1 MNYNKLS
8 LQLHKKHRGKIEI
21 KLKVPLKTK
30 GDLSLAYTPGVAAVS
45 SVIGKNKKL
54 SWELT
59 NRANQVAIVSDG
71 TAVLGLGDLG
81 PEAAMPVMEGKAIIF
96 KEFAG
101 IDAVPLCINTTD
113 AGEIV
118 KFCKLIEPSF
128 GGINLEDISAP
139 RCFEVLKRLEKEL
152 NIPVFH
158 DDQDGT
164 AIVVLAAL
172 INACRVSSKV
182 IKKLKVV
189 LNGGGAAGIAI
200 TRLLLNQGVKNII
213 LVDSRGIIYEGR
225 ENINKFKEEIAKKT
239 NKKKLK
245 GELKD
250 AMAGADVFIGVS
262 KGNLVSEEM
271 VKSMNKNPIIFAMA
285 NPIPEVM
292 PDKALKGGA
301 FIVGT
306 GRSDFPNQINNALVF
321 PNLFRGL
328 LDGKIRKVTTKI
340 KVAAAVALAYSIKPS
355 RNKILPSITDKK
367 IVKIIAKAVINANI
381 KNPRPVSR

>member
-1 MNYNKLS
+1 MNYSKLS

-21 KLKVPLKTK
+21 KSKVPLKNK
-30 GDLSLAYTPGVAAVS
+30 LDLSLAYTPGVAAVS
-45 SVIGKNKKL
+45 SAIGKNKKL

-59 NRANQVAIVSDG
+59 NRANQVAIVTDG
-71 TAVLGLGDLG
+71 TAILGLGDLG

-101 IDAVPLCINTTD
+101 IDAIPLCINTTD
-113 AGEIV
+113 VEEIV

-139 RCFEVLKRLEKEL
+139 RCFEVLKRCEEEL

-172 INACRVSSKV
+172 INACRVSDKV
-182 IKKLKVV
+182 IKELKIV

-200 TRLLLNQGVKNII
+200 TRLLLNQGVKDII
-213 LVDSRGIIYEGR
+213 IVDSKGIIYEGR
-225 ENINKFKEEIAKKT
+225 VGINKFKAEIAKDT

-250 AMAGADVFIGVS
+250 AMIGADVFIGVS

-285 NPIPEVM
+285 NPIPEIM
-292 PDKALKGGA
+292 PDKAYKAGA
-301 FIVGT
+301 LIVGT

-328 LDGKIRKVTTKI
+328 LDGKIKKVTTKI
-340 KVAAAVALAYSIKPS
+340 KVAAAVALAYSIKP
-355 RNKILPSITDKK
+355 KKDKLLPLVTDKK
-367 IVKIIAKAVINANI
+367 AVRVIAKAVI
-381 KNPRPVSR
+381 KNKNY